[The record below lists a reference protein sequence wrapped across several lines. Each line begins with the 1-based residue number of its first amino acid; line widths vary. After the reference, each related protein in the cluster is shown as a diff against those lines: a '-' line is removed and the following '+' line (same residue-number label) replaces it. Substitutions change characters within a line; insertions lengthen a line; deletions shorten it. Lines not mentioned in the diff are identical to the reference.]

1 MTDRFDPTRRNLI
14 WLAAAAATCA
24 PALALAQ
31 QQFPPRQIN
40 IVIPFAPGGPGDA
53 LGRMIAEDWQ
63 NEFGVPVIVDN
74 KPGAASM
81 LATRLV
87 ANGPKDGSM
96 VLLNLSSML
105 TNSLLY
111 AKPGY
116 DPLAMVPVTQITDSG
131 TVLIAAASLGV
142 NNLQEYVELARRS
155 PGKVS
160 YGSWG
165 VGSSAHLFGE
175 MLSDSAQINLLHVP
189 YKAETPAVQDL
200 LGGSVNA
207 AFVAPG
213 TYRSLAGK
221 VRALAVTGPKRNAL
235 ISEVPTFLEAGV
247 RGPEVHG
254 WIGMF
259 APPGTPPEIVARMNA
274 RLVAMLARPEIRK
287 RFSDSWGFEAV
298 GNTPAQFAEVIRE
311 DLAIWRRTISR
322 LKIQLD

>member
-1 MTDRFDPTRRNLI
+1 MSIPRIALDRRRLL
-14 WLAAAAATCA
+14 LAAAAAACA
-24 PALALAQ
+24 PTFA
-31 QQFPPRQIN
+31 QQFPPRQIS

-53 LGRMIAEDWQ
+53 LGRLIAEDWHAG
-63 NEFGVPVIVDN
+63 FGVPVIVDN
-74 KPGAASM
+74 RPGAASM

-87 ANGPKDGSM
+87 ANAPKDGSM

-111 AKPGY
+111 ARPGY
-116 DPLAMVPVTQITDSG
+116 DPLAMVPVSQITEAG
-131 TVLIAAASLGV
+131 TVLIARASLGADT
-142 NNLQEYVELARRS
+142 LQDYLALARKS
-155 PGKVS
+155 PGRIS

-175 MLSDSAQINLLHVP
+175 MLAEGAQVNLLHVP
-189 YKAETPAVQDL
+189 YKSETPAVQDL
-200 LGGSVNA
+200 LGGSVDA

-221 VRALAVTGPKRNAL
+221 VRALAITGPRRNGL
-235 ISEVPTFLEAGV
+235 IGEVPTFLEAGV

-259 APPGTPPEIVARMNA
+259 APPGTPPEVVARMNT
-274 RLVAMLARPEIRK
+274 RLVALLARPEVK
-287 RFSDSWGFEAV
+287 TRFSDSFGFEPV
-298 GNTPAQFAEVIRE
+298 GNTPAQFAEIIRD
-311 DLAIWRRTISR
+311 DLAIWRRTVSR

>member
-1 MTDRFDPTRRNLI
+1 MSPARLALDRRRVL
-14 WLAAAAATCA
+14 LAAVAAACT
-24 PALALAQ
+24 PAFAQ
-31 QQFPPRQIN
+31 QRFPPRQIS
-40 IVIPFAPGGPGDA
+40 IVIPFAAGGPGDA
-53 LGRMIAEDWQ
+53 LARLIAEDWQ
-63 NEFGVPVIVDN
+63 AGFGIPVIVDN
-74 KPGAASM
+74 RPGAGTM

-87 ANGPKDGSM
+87 ATGPKDGSM

-116 DPLAMVPVTQITDSG
+116 DPLTMAPVTQITEAG
-131 TVLIAAASLGV
+131 TVLIARASLGV
-142 NNLQEYVELARRS
+142 NNLQEYLELARKS

-165 VGSSAHLFGE
+165 IGSSAHLFGE
-175 MLSDSAQINLLHVP
+175 MLAEGGQVNLLHVP
-189 YKAETPAVQDL
+189 YKSETPAVQDL
-200 LGGSVNA
+200 LGGSVDA

-221 VRALAVTGPKRNAL
+221 VRAMAVTGPRRNSL
-235 ISEVPTFLEAGV
+235 IGEVPTFLESGI

-259 APPGTPPEIVARMNA
+259 APPGTPPEVVGRMNA
-274 RLVAMLARPEIRK
+274 RIAALLARPEVK
-287 RFSDSWGFEAV
+287 TRFSDGFGFEPV
-298 GNTPAQFAEVIRE
+298 GNSEAQFTEIIKT
-311 DLAIWRRTISR
+311 DLAVWRRTISR

>member
-1 MTDRFDPTRRNLI
+1 MSITRIALNRRSLL
-14 WLAAAAATCA
+14 LAATAAACTQA
-24 PALALAQ
+24 FAQ
-31 QQFPPRQIN
+31 RFPPRQIS

-53 LGRMIAEDWQ
+53 LARLIAEDWQ
-63 NEFGVPVIVDN
+63 AGFGIPVIVDN
-74 KPGAASM
+74 RPGAGTM

-87 ANGPKDGSM
+87 ATGPKDGSM

-116 DPLAMVPVTQITDSG
+116 DPLAMAPVTQITEAG
-131 TVLIAAASLGV
+131 TVLIARASLGA
-142 NNLQEYVELARRS
+142 NNLQEYLELARKS
-155 PGKVS
+155 PGKIS

-175 MLSDSAQINLLHVP
+175 MLAEGAQVNLLHVP

-200 LGGSVNA
+200 LGGSVDA

-221 VRALAVTGPKRNAL
+221 VRGLAVTGPRRNGL
-235 ISEVPTFLEAGV
+235 IGEVPTFLEAGI

-259 APPGTPPEIVARMNA
+259 APPGTPAEITGRMNA
-274 RLVAMLARPEIRK
+274 RIAALLVRPDVK
-287 RFSDSWGFEAV
+287 TRFSDSFGFEPV
-298 GNTPAQFAEVIRE
+298 GNTEAQFAEIIKG
-311 DLAIWRRTISR
+311 DLAVWRRTVSR

>member
-1 MTDRFDPTRRNLI
+1 MSLMNLRRRHVL
-14 WLAAAAATCA
+14 LAAAAACA
-24 PALALAQ
+24 PALTFAQ
-31 QQFPPRQIN
+31 QQFPPRQIS

-63 NEFGVPVIVDN
+63 AAFGVPVIVDN

-116 DPLAMVPVTQITDSG
+116 DALAMVPVSQITEAG
-131 TVLIAAASLGV
+131 TVLVAASSLGA
-142 NNLQEYVELARRS
+142 NNLQEYIELARKS

-165 VGSSAHLFGE
+165 IGSSAHLFGE
-175 MLSDSAQINLLHVP
+175 MISESAQVILLHVP

-221 VRALAVTGPKRNAL
+221 VKAMAVTGPRRNPL
-235 ISEVPTFLEAGV
+235 IPEVPTFLEAGV

-259 APPGTPPEIVARMNA
+259 APPGTPADIVTRMNA
-274 RLVAMLARPEIRK
+274 RIVALLAKPEVK
-287 RFSDSWGFEAV
+287 ARFSDTWGFEAV
-298 GNTPAQFAEVIRE
+298 GSSPAQFADVIQT
-311 DLAIWRRTISR
+311 DLGIWRRTISR
-322 LKIQLD
+322 RKIQLD